1 MDNDDE
7 SERHEAAQRAERDRL
22 DKLRSPLCET
32 PGHQRRVAK
41 ISDIEGMRLA
51 QKGVS
56 FPLSTCVTLSHP
68 MHVDMNTCMDHRAGS
83 IDLFL
88 AWITLLL
95 TR

>member
-1 MDNDDE
+1 MSGGGGRRLSAGFPKDFNPMDNDDE

-56 FPLSTCVTLSHP
+56 FPL
-68 MHVDMNTCMDHRAGS
+68 
-83 IDLFL
+83 
-88 AWITLLL
+88 
-95 TR
+95 